1 MRHAIVFSAAPF
13 LALMLTA
20 AQDAPSTAPT
30 PAPQVVSGDARD
42 VAVAACVADAK
53 TELMK
58 KGATDVKLKE
68 VEDTDKESNSRAAVR
83 ALVNVFS
90 TDKNGKEKKKEMTF
104 KCKTQNGVVTA
115 MKIY

>member
-1 MRHAIVFSAAPF
+1 MRHACLFSAAP
-13 LALMLTA
+13 LIVLVLTA
-20 AQDAPSTAPT
+20 AQDTPPAAPS

-42 VAVAACVADAK
+42 VAVAACLADAK
-53 TELMK
+53 TQLMK
-58 KGATDVKLKE
+58 KGASDVKLKE
-68 VEDTDKESNSRAAVR
+68 VEDTDKKSDSKAAVR

-104 KCKTQNGVVTA
+104 KCKTQNGLVTE